1 MAKDIIV
8 TPASGLIDFQNDSVS
23 GATITFTATDDL
35 EIAATGDIS
44 IGDTSS
50 DVFIGDG
57 ISNVDIVFEQDGSI
71 RGTTGTT
78 ITLGDSNTTLQTGTN
93 LSLNSNALTGA
104 STITASSTI
113 TGQKFIFTD
122 YGGEVIRMNDTSF
135 ATAPV
140 HDIMY
145 TGFQTALGD
154 YLSLKVAGNSTTGHG
169 IIGITDNG
177 IYFGKTDIEFG
188 SAQMS
193 NSATAPFDSATYAY
207 INSTGFVGAGS
218 NITSLDGSNISS
230 GTVAAARIASLDAA
244 KITSGTFDTARIP
257 SLDAAKITSGTF
269 SADRIPSLPASKI
282 TSGTFDAARIPS
294 LDASKIT
301 TGSFATDRIPSLDTS
316 KITSGTFANAR
327 LPTDMQLT
335 ADAPRY
341 RLQESG
347 VTNTP
352 NWWMIADG
360 GNYSIRLNNTG
371 TYPLSINTNGTNDAV
386 SNIVL
391 GYNTSVSGT
400 LTATTFSG
408 SGASLTNIPYSA
420 LTGTPTIPDAAQ
432 DATITIIAG
441 TNLTGG
447 GSFTVNQNTN
457 EEITINHEDVSAA
470 SSVDNSNG
478 TVIQDITLNAN
489 GHVTAIGSVNLDGRY
504 FTETESDTRYFRR
517 NETIITTAAAR
528 TFPSAPVIDF
538 INNSTGSTN
547 FPTEFGF
554 GIAFGSGA
562 GANTSGYQRDFDL
575 WKPSENGGDNW
586 YLRAYDNTGTAT
598 AWRKLVLSS
607 NFQDYVTKTFID
619 GLNVDA
625 DTLDSQDGTYYLD
638 WNNFSNKPTVF
649 AEPGIFSG
657 GGTPTLASGVTAAEI
672 RSLIGAGTSSTVG
685 TVTSVGSGNG
695 MNFTAITD
703 AGSVTL
709 GTPSTSS
716 NSTSNAVT
724 STSHTHAISYEFNAL
739 TNKTSGTGDYL
750 TTGDIGSGENS
761 GGVALTINDGY
772 GNANVTFN
780 HRNGVPDNVSATQ
793 SAYRIE
799 AATDSNTASMSF
811 EMGNSTVQ
819 DTAVSLTQ
827 WMSATL
833 TAVTIVPN
841 LNVSNGLDVTGNI
854 TVTGTVDGADVAAM
868 NTKLATV
875 DENAND
881 YTLPEATT
889 TVRGGIELF
898 SDVDQTVAAN
908 SITNTASRTYGI
920 QLNSAGQAV
929 VNVPWTDNNTIYSG
943 WNIAANGT
951 AGSSSITS
959 GNTVTFSG
967 SGATT
972 VTRSGDNITIS
983 STDDNSVDYINA
995 ASFATGTG
1003 VLTLSGVGN
1012 AGATV
1017 DLDGRYVE
1025 SAATR
1030 LGLSS
1035 HSLVNFEQV
1044 SDYDKP
1050 AGYQTMMRG
1059 TGQNAS
1065 VVGTPVSANYWLYNV
1080 MAKRDTGG
1088 GTAALL
1094 MNYDN
1099 GDFYVGFT
1107 QANTSAPTWRR
1118 SYLDTDFSSNSV
1130 AANTASTTAS
1140 RTYEIQKSS
1149 SDSTKLVVNVPWTD
1163 NNTQRAAGTGLSLSG
1178 NTLNTNVN
1186 GTAQTTAANGVTTTA
1201 SRTYAIQVD
1210 GSDNLVVNVPWVN
1223 TTTATNLSVT
1233 ADTNQLQVNSSTGTN
1248 VDLPA
1253 ATASAWGVVSD
1264 DAQTFGGAK
1273 TFNDIRADI
1282 FKSSQFSTNSFVDFD
1297 DDSISTGS
1305 NGTTLASVAAMNFI
1319 IDSNNNGTSDE
1330 FAWGRD
1336 ATTAAGW
1343 TELMVLDNAGNL
1355 TLIGTVDGRD
1365 IANDGSKLDGID
1377 PGANAYVLPLAAN
1390 GTRGGVQIGYS
1401 ENGKNYPVELSSE
1414 KMFVNVPW
1422 TDTVYS
1428 LPVATNTTLGGIEL
1442 FSNTDQTVAAN
1453 AVSTTSGRTYGIQLN
1468 SDNQAV
1474 VNVPWT
1480 DTDERGVT
1488 SVGAGNG
1495 MDFTSITTT
1504 GNVVLGTPST
1514 ITGSSTNS
1522 VTTTSHTHALT
1533 LASSDITGALGY
1545 TPYQEGTALT
1555 VTTIDAGTSTVSNG
1569 FDFLASDTNANS
1581 AFNAMRLD
1589 YNLSGSTAL
1598 TADRQHVGFYL
1609 DIDSSASGG
1618 DTNNEHRVY
1627 GIYTDLRVTGDSDLV
1642 YGNYALARTDNFG
1655 TGNTVTHLRGMYGL
1669 ANSNQ
1674 NAGTVSNAVGVYG
1687 YAQNLNDTTGQ
1698 TTVLVGVEGT
1708 AYTSSSSSYASGS
1721 MYGGRFF
1728 STVDNLQAADLSS
1741 VHGVYSEIQLDNDNT
1756 NDITIG
1762 TAYVYR
1768 AEFDDNDTNTEATI
1782 NNSYL
1787 FYGNYSGNNPS
1798 SNKFGIYITGSDVES
1813 RFIGTL
1819 RVNTSFNVN
1828 GTQVLDSSRNLTNVQ
1843 ADASIITGGTF
1854 DSARIPTLN
1863 QYLLSNAADTATG
1876 LLTFNGGL
1884 VIGSTGSTIAGATF
1898 DNGWFRIGGST
1909 QGWTF
1914 DNNELYHAGDAN
1926 IGSLSG
1932 TLSFLNRP
1940 AFNGGTSGS
1949 TSPFTVDSTTK
1960 VTNLNADL
1968 LDGYSASEA
1977 NTASTIVVRNSSKHI
1992 LVDQL
1997 RLTNLEAT
2005 NISTAD
2011 GALGFDS
2018 SQGLIIRRTQQNVS
2032 NAVVSVLD
2040 GANVAAGTG
2049 LSITNLGSGTT
2060 GSSTG
2065 TTKFTFSLAN
2075 TAVTAGSYTNANI
2088 TVDAQ
2093 GRITAASNGT
2103 GGGAGDIEGITT
2115 ASNSGLAGG
2124 ATSGTPSLSLNVNN
2138 LPNVSALTAANDQI
2152 ALYRASATA
2161 TGKMS
2166 FQTMIDQLDI
2176 VTGNVTGTLFAD
2188 VIAANVIS
2196 ADMIQANSIV
2206 ATIIDA
2212 EEITADHIAANTITA
2227 AELQISTSGSG
2238 AGIFMDGVNKRIV
2251 ISDS

>member
-93 LSLNSNALTGA
+93 LSLNSNDITNVD
-104 STITASSTI
+104 TMTASGVVTADGFKSTDPSI
-113 TGQKFIFTD
+113 LSYNVPSWT
-122 YGGEVIRMNDTSF
+122 N
-135 ATAPV
+135 APNHV
-140 HDIMY
+140 VLY
-145 TGFQTALGD
+145 NSYQTTLGD
-154 YLSLKVAGNSTTGHG
+154 YVTLKASGNGTSAHG
-169 IIGITDNG
+169 IVAVADNG
-177 IYFGKTDIEFG
+177 IYFGRSNTETG
-188 SAQMS
+188 QTVAN
-193 NSATAPFDSATYAY
+193 NSATAPLDTNWAY

-218 NITSLDGSNISS
+218 NITSLNGSNISS
-230 GTVAAARIASLDAA
+230 GTVAAARIASLPASQ
-244 KITSGTFDTARIP
+244 ITSGTFDAARIP
-257 SLDAAKITSGTF
+257 SLPASQITSGTF

-335 ADAPRY
+335 ANAPRY
-341 RLQESG
+341 RLEESG

-371 TYPLSINTNGTNDAV
+371 TYPLSINTNATNDAV

-432 DATITIIAG
+432 DSTITITAG
-441 TNLTGG
+441 TSLTGG
-447 GSFTVNQNTN
+447 GSFTVNQNNN

-470 SSVDNSNG
+470 ASVNNSNG
-478 TVIQDITLNAN
+478 TVIQDITLNEN

-562 GANTSGYQRDFDL
+562 GANSSGYQRDFDL

-625 DTLDSQDGTYYLD
+625 DTLDNQNGTYYLD
-638 WNNFSNKPTVF
+638 WNNFSNKPTVYP
-649 AEPGIFSG
+649 EPGIFSG

-695 MNFTAITD
+695 MNFTAITG

-724 STSHTHAISYEFNAL
+724 STSHTHAISYAFSAL

-761 GGVALTINDGY
+761 GGVALTVNDGY

-780 HRNGVPDNVSATQ
+780 HRNGVPDNTSSTQ

-799 AATDSNTASMSF
+799 AATDSDTASMSF

-833 TAVTIVPN
+833 TDVTIVPN
-841 LNVSNGLDVTGNI
+841 LNVSNGLDVTGSI

-868 NTKLATV
+868 NTKLSGI
-875 DENAND
+875 DNNANN
-881 YTLPEATT
+881 YSLPEATT

-929 VNVPWTDNNTIYSG
+929 VNVPWTDTNTIYSG

-951 AGSSSITS
+951 AGSSAITS

-983 STDDNSVDYINA
+983 STDNNSVDYINA

-1003 VLTLSGVGN
+1003 ILTLSGVGS

-1030 LGLSS
+1030 LGLGS
-1035 HSLVNFEQV
+1035 HSLVNFTAV
-1044 SDYDKP
+1044 GDYDKP

-1059 TGQNAS
+1059 TSQEAS
-1065 VVGTPVSANYWLYNV
+1065 VVGTPVAANYWLYNV
-1080 MAKRDTGG
+1080 MAKRDAAG

-1130 AANTASTTAS
+1130 GANSTSTTAS

-1149 SDSTKLVVNVPWTD
+1149 TDSTKLVVNVPW
-1163 NNTQRAAGTGLSLSG
+1163 Q
-1178 NTLNTNVN
+1178 
-1186 GTAQTTAANGVTTTA
+1186 
-1201 SRTYAIQVD
+1201 
-1210 GSDNLVVNVPWVN
+1210 N

-1282 FKSSQFSTNSFVDFD
+1282 FKGSQFSTNSFLDFD
-1297 DDSISTGS
+1297 DDNISSGS

-1319 IDSNNNGTSDE
+1319 IDSNNNGTADE

-1336 ATTAAGW
+1336 SGSAAGW

-1365 IANDGSKLDGID
+1365 IATDGSKLDGID
-1377 PGANAYVLPLAAN
+1377 ANANAYVLPLA
-1390 GTRGGVQIGYS
+1390 
-1401 ENGKNYPVELSSE
+1401 
-1414 KMFVNVPW
+1414 
-1422 TDTVYS
+1422 
-1428 LPVATNTTLGGIEL
+1428 TNTVRGGIEL

-1453 AVSTTSGRTYGIQLN
+1453 SVSTTAGRTYGIQLN
-1468 SDNQAV
+1468 SSNQAV

-1488 SVGAGNG
+1488 SVSGGNG
-1495 MDFTSITTT
+1495 LTGTVTTT
-1504 GNVVLGTPST
+1504 GSLALGTPGT

-1522 VTTTSHTHALT
+1522 VTTSSHTHALT

-1545 TPYQEGTALT
+1545 TPYQESTALT
-1555 VTTIDAGTSTVSNG
+1555 SNTIDATSTVTNG
-1569 FDFLASDTNANS
+1569 FDFLASDTNANA

-1589 YNLSGSTAL
+1589 YNLSGGTAL

-1618 DTNNEHRVY
+1618 DTSNEHRVY

-1669 ANSNQ
+1669 ANSNH
-1674 NAGTVSNAVGVYG
+1674 NAGTVSNAVGLYG

-1698 TTVLVGVEGT
+1698 TTILVGVEGS

-1721 MYGGRFF
+1721 IYGGRFF
-1728 STVDNLQAADLSS
+1728 STVDDQQSANLSS

-1756 NDITIG
+1756 NNITISN
-1762 TAYVYR
+1762 AYVYR

-1782 NNSYL
+1782 SNSYL

-1798 SNKFGIYITGSDVES
+1798 SNKFGIYITGADVES

-1819 RVNTSFNVN
+1819 RVNNSFNVN
-1828 GTQVLDSSRNLTNVQ
+1828 GSEVLDSSRNLTNVQ

-1854 DSARIPTLN
+1854 DTARIPTLN

-1884 VIGSTGSTIAGATF
+1884 VIGTTGATIAGATF

-1914 DNNELYHAGDAN
+1914 DNNEFYHAGDAN

-1932 TLSFLNRP
+1932 TLSFVNRP

-1949 TSPFTVDSTTK
+1949 TSPFTVDSNTV

-1968 LDGYSASEA
+1968 VDGFSATTA
-1977 NTASTIVVRNSSKHI
+1977 NDASTIVVRNSVKDIS
-1992 LVDQL
+1992 VRSV
-1997 RLTNLEAT
+1997 RLDNKEKTDINV
-2005 NISTAD
+2005 AD
-2011 GALGFDS
+2011 GQLGFDS
-2018 SQGLIIRRTQQNVS
+2018 SQGLLLRRTQQNVT
-2032 NAVVSVLD
+2032 NATVTVLD

-2049 LSITNLGSGTT
+2049 LSITNLGSGTNGG
-2060 GSSTG
+2060 GSAAE
-2065 TTKFTFSLAN
+2065 KFTFSLAN
-2075 TAVTAGSYTNANI
+2075 TAVSAGSYTNADI

-2103 GGGAGDIEGITT
+2103 GGGTDLT
-2115 ASNSGLAGG
+2115 
-2124 ATSGTPSLSLNVNN
+2124 
-2138 LPNVSALTAANDQI
+2138 ALTDMTQTILSSDEFVVLDSNAPRRKAASEVISD
-2152 ALYRASATA
+2152 
-2161 TGKMS
+2161 
-2166 FQTMIDQLDI
+2166 LDI
-2176 VTGNVTGTLFAD
+2176 VTGNVTGTLFANIIVAD
-2188 VIAANVIS
+2188 VIS

-2251 ISDS
+2251 ISD